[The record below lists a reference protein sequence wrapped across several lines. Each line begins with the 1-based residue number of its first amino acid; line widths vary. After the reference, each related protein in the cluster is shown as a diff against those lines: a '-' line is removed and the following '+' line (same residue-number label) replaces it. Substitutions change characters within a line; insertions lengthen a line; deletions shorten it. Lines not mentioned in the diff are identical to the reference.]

1 MPYHSLSKTAENDE
15 SVLRLLE
22 SSDSH
27 VDVVRKLD
35 KLCGIRT
42 TETSV
47 RRARK
52 SLGVNLSSNTLPS
65 PVKPSP
71 DQDGTYLILPDF
83 QCDLQDDEF
92 LWRMYFLARDLQ
104 PKRIYHVG
112 DENDATTVG
121 RWVRG
126 MPEEFEPDELQR
138 QVDVTYKWL
147 KRFRSIESV
156 ESFEI
161 AYSNHGHR
169 FGQSLKSR
177 VPGWKDMRVVQYD
190 HIMREAAWYHGDEPL
205 DIHFDV
211 PLITSIPG
219 VLLGHGDQWGL
230 TSKSQ
235 YTQLSMVAK
244 DSCKSV
250 IAGHTHRPMLA
261 TVAYKDEQYRQ
272 KSRWIMN
279 VGNAMNVAK
288 AEYMNVDRGKTPEW
302 GQAVG
307 VVTVKDGEAYPEL
320 VIDTGGKMMF
330 RGKEY

>member
-1 MPYHSLSKTAENDE
+1 MPLSLSQIASQDE
-15 SVLRLLE
+15 DVLRVLE
-22 SSDSH
+22 SGSSH
-27 VDVVRKLD
+27 VDAARELEHRFAI
-35 KLCGIRT
+35 GT
-42 TETSV
+42 TESSV

-52 SLGVNLSSNTLPS
+52 TLNVTQEPPNIPEIPRDTDREGV
-65 PVKPSP
+65 
-71 DQDGTYLILPDF
+71 YLILPDF
-83 QCDLQDDEF
+83 QCDLQDDSF
-92 LWRMYFLARDLQ
+92 LWRAYDLARDLK

-138 QVDVTYKWL
+138 QVDVTYKWM
-147 KRFRSIESV
+147 KRFRDIPSV
-156 ESFEI
+156 ESFEV

-190 HIMREAAWYHGDEPL
+190 HIMREAAWHHGDEPL
-205 DIHFDV
+205 DIEFDV

-219 VLLGHGDQWGL
+219 VVLGHGDQWGL

-235 YTQLSMVAK
+235 YSQMSMVASH
-244 DSCKSV
+244 SCKSV

-261 TVAYKDEQYRQ
+261 TVAYKDEDFIQ
-272 KSRWIMN
+272 KSRFIMN
-279 VGNAMNVAK
+279 VGNAMDVSK

-307 VVTVKDGEAYPEL
+307 VVTVIDGAPFPEL
-320 VIDTGGKMMF
+320 VVDMGGKMLF
-330 RGKEY
+330 RGAQY